1 MKMSLRA
8 RAPLGALFRT
18 GTNRSWPALAAGALA
33 AAALAPTASSQ
44 QFVDGLAQPIFAGQ
58 PVISHNVWVEVPRLD
73 TDRDGVNDRI
83 RIQVR
88 RPDATENGVRLPV
101 VMIASPYS
109 AGTRPYH
116 TYDITG
122 PLYTPPAKP
131 KDPWPWHW
139 MRFPFLSPFYDGP
152 PVNPPYLA
160 VDPPYPNINTSG
172 YQNYFL
178 PRGFIF
184 VYAQSLGTGL
194 STGCPTIG
202 GHEENLAMK
211 AVIDWFNG
219 RGTAFD
225 QNNNPVDPYW
235 TTGATTMI
243 GTSYD
248 GTLPIGAATLGVKGL
263 KAIVPIAGVT
273 SYYEHR
279 RSNGGVSTIGDSDS
293 LFVNVLTRRNPEV
306 CHYLQPEIARGTDR
320 LTGDYNFFWH
330 ERNMVKDQAK
340 IRAAVF
346 FSHGLN
352 DQNVKMKHPVP
363 LYEALRKRNHPTKIW
378 LNQGG
383 HGDGANSGARQA
395 AWRDALNRFWSHYL
409 FGVDNDAMDGPKAA
423 VQRENGQWVEYADWP
438 VPGARSTT
446 LQLRPSG
453 NNTVGELDAPSKGH
467 HHGYPFGFH
476 RGKPVKE
483 LIVDDSTINAADLV
497 AAPQSPNRLV
507 YQTGALTAPVHVSG
521 TPSVSLRL
529 SFNKPAAVVSAMLVD
544 YKADGTRRIITR
556 GWIDPQNR
564 HSVWFT
570 SPIKAGRHHEYEI
583 DFDLM
588 PHDYEFQVGSRIG
601 LVLLSSDWEG
611 DPPLIFTLRPPPG
624 TEITVDTAASKLTLP
639 VVGGAKALWSAT
651 LQ

>member
-8 RAPLGALFRT
+8 RAPLGAI
-18 GTNRSWPALAAGALA
+18 LAACGLAGAMP
-33 AAALAPTASSQ
+33 APAQ
-44 QFVDGLAQPIFAGQ
+44 EFVDGLAQPVFAGQ
-58 PVISHNVWVEVPRLD
+58 PVISHNVWVEIPNLD
-73 TDRDGVNDRI
+73 TDRDGANDRI

-88 RPDATENGVRLPV
+88 RPNATETGVKLPV

-109 AGTRPYH
+109 GGTRPYH

-122 PLYTPPAKP
+122 PLYEPPKHP
-131 KDPWPWHW
+131 EWDWSWPA
-139 MRFPFLSPFYDGP
+139 FPFLSPFYEVP
-152 PVNPPYLA
+152 PVNPPYLG
-160 VDPPYPNINTSG
+160 VDPPYPNIGTSG
-172 YQNYFL
+172 YQSYFL

-219 RGTAFD
+219 RGTAYD

-248 GTLPIGAATLGVKGL
+248 GTLPIGAATLGVEGL

-273 SYYEHR
+273 SYYQHR

-306 CHYLQPEIARGTDR
+306 CSYLQAEIAKGTDR
-320 LTGDYNFFWH
+320 LTGDYNLFWH
-330 ERNMVKDQAK
+330 ERNMVKDQRR

-409 FGVDNDAMDGPKAA
+409 FGIDNGAMAGPKAA
-423 VQRENGQWVEYADWP
+423 VQRENGQWVDYADWP
-438 VPGARSTT
+438 APGAKATT
-446 LQLRPSG
+446 LELRPSD
-453 NNTVGELDAPSKGH
+453 NNTIGELRAASHGH
-467 HHGYPFGFH
+467 HDHWHH

-483 LIVDDSTINAADLV
+483 VIVDDSTINAADLV
-497 AAPQSPNRLV
+497 AAAQSPNRLI
-507 YQTGALTAPVHVSG
+507 YQTDVLTAPVHMSG

-529 SFNKPAAVVSAMLVD
+529 SFSKPAAVVSAMLVD
-544 YKADGTRRIITR
+544 YRGDGTRRIITR

-564 HSVWFT
+564 HSIWFT
-570 SPIKAGRHHEYEI
+570 SPIKAGKHHQYEI

-601 LVLLSSDWEG
+601 LVLLGSDWEG

-624 TEITVDTAASKLTLP
+624 TEITVDTADSKLTLP
-639 VVGGAKALWSAT
+639 IVGGAKALRGE
-651 LQ
+651 QP

>member
-1 MKMSLRA
+1 MTRAMKCTCA
-8 RAPLGALFRT
+8 V
-18 GTNRSWPALAAGALA
+18 LAASAVA
-33 AAALAPTASSQ
+33 AMLPPSPAWSQ
-44 QFVDGLAQPIFAGQ
+44 EFVDGLAQPVFAGQ
-58 PVISHNVWVEVPRLD
+58 PVISHNAWVEIPNLD
-73 TDRDGVNDRI
+73 TDRDGANDRI

-109 AGTRPYH
+109 GGTRPYH

-122 PLYTPPAKP
+122 PLYEPPEKIQF
-131 KDPWPWHW
+131 PWPWP
-139 MRFPFLSPFYDGP
+139 RFPFLSPYYEVP
-152 PVNPPYLA
+152 PVNPPYLGI
-160 VDPPYPNINTSG
+160 DPPYPNIGTSG

-211 AVIDWFNG
+211 AVIDWLNG
-219 RGTAFD
+219 RGTAYD

-235 TTGATTMI
+235 TTGATAMI

-248 GTLPIGAATLGVKGL
+248 GTLPIGAATLGVEGL

-306 CHYLQPEIARGTDR
+306 CHYLQAEIARGTDR

-330 ERNMVKDQAK
+330 ERNMLKDQAR

-363 LYEALRKRNHPTKIW
+363 LYRALRKRNHPTKIW

-409 FGVDNDAMDGPKAA
+409 FGVDNGAMEGPKAA
-423 VQRENGQWVEYADWP
+423 VQRETGQWVDYADWP
-438 VPGARSTT
+438 VPDSRATT
-446 LQLRPSG
+446 LHLRPSG
-453 NNTVGELDAPSKGH
+453 PIGSNTVGELRAGGGH
-467 HHGYPFGFH
+467 HHGRPA
-476 RGKPVKE
+476 KE
-483 LIVDDSTINAADLV
+483 VIVDDSTINAADLV
-497 AAPQSPNRLV
+497 AAPQSPHRLV
-507 YQTGALTAPVHVSG
+507 YQTNELTSAVHMSG
-521 TPSVSLRL
+521 TPNVSLRL
-529 SFNKPAAVVSAMLVD
+529 SFSKPAAVVSAMLID
-544 YKADGTRRIITR
+544 YRADGTRRIITR
-556 GWIDPQNR
+556 GWMDPQNR
-564 HSVWFT
+564 YSTWFSV
-570 SPIKAGRHHEYEI
+570 PLKPGRHQYEI
-583 DFDLM
+583 RFDLM
-588 PHDYEFQVGSRIG
+588 PHDYEFQPGSRIG

-624 TEITVDTAASKLTLP
+624 TEITVDAAASSLTLP
-639 VVGGAKALWSAT
+639 IVGGAKALWSAT

>member
-1 MKMSLRA
+1 MK
-8 RAPLGALFRT
+8 
-18 GTNRSWPALAAGALA
+18 LAKNCPGVFL
-33 AAALAPTASSQ
+33 TASVLIASLPGMPVFAQ
-44 QFVDGLAQPIFAGQ
+44 EFVDGLAQPVFAGQ

-73 TDRDGVNDRI
+73 TDRDGTNDRI

-88 RPDATENGVRLPV
+88 RPNATDNGVRLPV

-109 AGTRPYH
+109 GGTRPYH

-122 PLYTPPAKP
+122 PLYEPPKKP
-131 KDPWPWHW
+131 QWPDLWAP
-139 MRFPFLSPFYDGP
+139 FPFLSPFYEGP
-152 PVNPPYLA
+152 PVNPPL
-160 VDPPYPNINTSG
+160 VNEPPYPNIGTSG

-219 RGTAFD
+219 KGAAFD
-225 QNNNPVDPYW
+225 QDNNPVDAFW
-235 TTGATTMI
+235 ATGATTMI

-248 GTLPIGAATLGVKGL
+248 GTLPIGAATLGVEGL

-293 LFVNVLTRRNPEV
+293 LFVNVLTRRSPEV
-306 CHYLQPEIARGTDR
+306 CQYLQPEIARGTDR
-320 LTGDYNFFWH
+320 LTGDYNLFWH
-330 ERNMVKDQAK
+330 ERNMLKDQRR

-363 LYEALRKRNHPTKIW
+363 LYRALRQRGHPTKIW

-409 FGVDNDAMDGPKAA
+409 FGIENGAMDGAKAA
-423 VQRENGQWVEYADWP
+423 VQRENGEWVEYADWP
-438 VPGARSTT
+438 VPDSRPTE
-446 LQLRPSG
+446 LLLRASG
-453 NNTVGELDAPSKGH
+453 DNSVGELRSPWGRH
-467 HHGYPFGFH
+467 HH
-476 RGKPVKE
+476 RGRPIKE
-483 LIVDDSTINAADLV
+483 KIVDDSTINAADL
-497 AAPQSPNRLV
+497 AAAAQSPHRLI
-507 YQTGALTAPVHVSG
+507 YQTDVLTTQVHMSG
-521 TPSVSLRL
+521 TPNVSLRL
-529 SFNKPAAVVSAMLVD
+529 SFSKPAAVVSAMLVD
-544 YKADGTRRIITR
+544 YRADGTRRIITR

-570 SPIKAGRHHEYEI
+570 SPIKPGAHPYEI
-583 DFDLM
+583 RFDLM
-588 PHDYEFQVGSRIG
+588 PHDYEFQAGSRIG

-611 DPPLIFTLRPPPG
+611 APPLIFTLRPPPG
-624 TEITVDTAASKLTLP
+624 TEITVDTAASRLTLP
-639 VVGGAKALWSAT
+639 IVGGAHALWSAAMP
-651 LQ
+651 